1 MMRLLLVAAT
11 TGYQTREFAQTAAR
25 LGVELVLAT
34 DRCEHLDDPWGDGA
48 IPVRFEAP
56 HDALPALEA
65 AGPFTGVVALGD
77 RTTFLAALYA
87 GQAGLPFHST
97 AAVEA
102 ARSKFLSKE
111 RFRAA
116 GLRQPAFQRFPAGM
130 APEEAARSVPFPCVL
145 KPVALSGSR
154 GVIRADDAAGFV
166 SSFRRIAGLLE
177 DPDIRRRKDEQDQFI
192 QVESFIPGR
201 EFAIEGLMTHGRL
214 KVLAIFDKPDPLDG
228 PYFEETIYVTPSRHR
243 TQEIVAAVERGVTA
257 LGLSHGPVHA
267 EARLNSEGAYLL
279 EIAAR
284 PIGGLCARA
293 LRFNGRI
300 SLEELV
306 LRHALGEDVSAMERE
321 PAASGVMMIPVPR
334 AGVYRGVEGVEEAR
348 RLPGIEDVV
357 ISARQGQLLKMFPE
371 ASSYTGFLFS
381 RADTSEAAEA
391 VLRQAHALLR
401 FDIAV
406 ELMRK

>member
-1 MMRLLLVAAT
+1 MRLLLVAAT
-11 TGYQTREFAQTAAR
+11 TGYQTREFAQAAAR

-48 IPVRFEAP
+48 IAVRFEAP
-56 HDALPALEA
+56 HDALPSLEA

-77 RTTFLAALYA
+77 RTTFLAALFA

-97 AAVEA
+97 PAVEA

-130 APEEAARSVPFPCVL
+130 APDEAARSVPFPCVL
-145 KPVALSGSR
+145 KPMALSGSR

-201 EFAIEGLMTHGRL
+201 EFAIEGLMTNGRL

-243 TQEIVAAVERGVTA
+243 TEEIVAAVARGVTA

-267 EARLNSEGAYLL
+267 EVRVNSDGAYLL

-293 LRFNGRI
+293 LRFNGGI

-321 PAASGVMMIPVPR
+321 PAASGVMMIPVPK
-334 AGVYRGVEGVEEAR
+334 AGVYRGVAGVEEAR

-357 ISARQGQLLKMFPE
+357 ISAKQGQLLKMFPE

-381 RADTSEAAEA
+381 RAATPEAAEA
-391 VLRQAHALLR
+391 ALREAHALLR